1 MVKQDEGTQ
10 DHAQVGPAHARLAAE
25 EESRGR
31 AVGISE
37 QQQTGGLLGKDH
49 AYHTRTGPR
58 NPLADDQVGGGGF
71 MAQAHPHPTTAARQ
85 GQTATQPRLPTPTP

>member
-49 AYHTRTGPR
+49 AYHTRAGPR
-58 NPLADDQVGGGGF
+58 NPVADDQVGGGGV
-71 MAQAHPHPTTAARQ
+71 HGTGSPPPYNCGKAR
-85 GQTATQPRLPTPTP
+85 PNPTP